1 MLNKDKILFLF
12 NFQKQILRLS
22 EFFCRQYTVLREKAL
37 ILFLARSVSE
47 LEEWCQTVAKAI

>member
-1 MLNKDKILFLF
+1 MWTRFSFLF

-22 EFFCRQYTVLREKAL
+22 EFFLTPAYVLREKAL

-47 LEEWCQTVAKAI
+47 LEEWCKTVAKAL